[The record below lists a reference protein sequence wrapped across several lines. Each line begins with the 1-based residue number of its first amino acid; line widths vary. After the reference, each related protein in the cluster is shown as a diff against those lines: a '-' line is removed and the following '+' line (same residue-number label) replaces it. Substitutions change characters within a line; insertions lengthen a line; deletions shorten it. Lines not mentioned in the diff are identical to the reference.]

1 MNNEKNIFSD
11 TYEIIGYLQSGS
23 GGAVYKAYHKRLKK
37 EVVLKR
43 IKQKNVNM
51 RINRQE
57 VDILKNLNHS
67 YLPQVLDFL
76 NVDGE
81 IYTVMSFIP
90 GHSFKELLEEGVHF
104 TQNQLIRWGMQLCS
118 ALYYL
123 HSQNPPIVHGD
134 IKPANIMLT
143 PQGNIC
149 LIDFNISFFMDENTV
164 LGYTEGYTSPEQ
176 YIIALD
182 KKSIHAIPNHTVVD
196 EKSDI
201 YSIGA
206 TFYHLITGHKLERR
220 RSGREYE
227 ELQEHVSEG
236 LASVIMK
243 AIVLER
249 DKRYANAYEMY
260 QAFQNICKKD
270 KRYQRLLTR
279 ERAIRAGLILLL
291 GISIAGTGYGIHEV
305 KLERLEKY
313 NNLVEKQVIYREAGK
328 YGKERKVYKS
338 AIKVFPD
345 KLESYY
351 QNAYTLYDEEKYEKC
366 IDFVEYD
373 VLQNEKADII
383 DERMGDLY
391 YLEAES
397 YFQLEDYKNSVDIFE
412 KAFQFGAKDSLYY
425 RDYAIALAYNGNTE
439 KAEEILQDAIDKGLN
454 EDSIHF
460 TKGEIEKALNNESD
474 AISEFRQC
482 IGITKDDQ
490 LKTRAYLL
498 LSEIYEEAGED
509 KEERAILLEARNNL
523 PMENQMQIL
532 EKLIQVDINLAD
544 DGDTQLRNEAINL
557 SKEVIEQGWE
567 TYTTYNNLAILYQ
580 KQKNLAET
588 ADILT
593 QMIELY
599 GDDYNIEKH
608 LAFLEIDKQEQKGN
622 DFRDYSAFEKY
633 YERAEKLYYAQLKSN
648 DTDSEMQLLENV
660 YQQVRSGGWL

>member
-249 DKRYANAYEMY
+249 DKRYTNAYEMY

>member
-201 YSIGA
+201 YSVGA

-249 DKRYANAYEMY
+249 DKRYANAWKMY
-260 QAFQNICKKD
+260 
-270 KRYQRLLTR
+270 
-279 ERAIRAGLILLL
+279 
-291 GISIAGTGYGIHEV
+291 
-305 KLERLEKY
+305 
-313 NNLVEKQVIYREAGK
+313 
-328 YGKERKVYKS
+328 
-338 AIKVFPD
+338 
-345 KLESYY
+345 
-351 QNAYTLYDEEKYEKC
+351 
-366 IDFVEYD
+366 
-373 VLQNEKADII
+373 
-383 DERMGDLY
+383 
-391 YLEAES
+391 
-397 YFQLEDYKNSVDIFE
+397 
-412 KAFQFGAKDSLYY
+412 
-425 RDYAIALAYNGNTE
+425 
-439 KAEEILQDAIDKGLN
+439 
-454 EDSIHF
+454 
-460 TKGEIEKALNNESD
+460 
-474 AISEFRQC
+474 
-482 IGITKDDQ
+482 
-490 LKTRAYLL
+490 
-498 LSEIYEEAGED
+498 
-509 KEERAILLEARNNL
+509 
-523 PMENQMQIL
+523 
-532 EKLIQVDINLAD
+532 IN
-544 DGDTQLRNEAINL
+544 R
-557 SKEVIEQGWE
+557 
-567 TYTTYNNLAILYQ
+567 
-580 KQKNLAET
+580 
-588 ADILT
+588 
-593 QMIELY
+593 
-599 GDDYNIEKH
+599 
-608 LAFLEIDKQEQKGN
+608 
-622 DFRDYSAFEKY
+622 
-633 YERAEKLYYAQLKSN
+633 
-648 DTDSEMQLLENV
+648 
-660 YQQVRSGGWL
+660 

>member
-1 MNNEKNIFSD
+1 MSNEKKIFSD

-76 NVDGE
+76 NVEGE

-201 YSIGA
+201 YSVGA

-227 ELQEHVSEG
+227 ELEEHVSEG

-270 KRYQRLLTR
+270 KRYRRLLAGQ
-279 ERAIRAGLILLL
+279 RAIRAGLILLL
-291 GISIAGTGYGIHEV
+291 GISIAGTGYGMHEV
-305 KLERLEKY
+305 KLERVEKY

-328 YGKERKVYKS
+328 YGKERKAYKS

-373 VLQNEKADII
+373 VLQNEKVDII

-397 YFQLEDYKNSVDIFE
+397 YFQLEDYKNSVDVFE
-412 KAFQFGAKDSLYY
+412 KAFQVGAKDSLYY

-482 IGITKDDQ
+482 IGITEDDQ

-498 LSEIYEEAGED
+498 LSKIYEEAGED
-509 KEERAILLEARNNL
+509 KEERTILLEARNNL
-523 PMENQMQIL
+523 PIENQMQIL
-532 EKLIQVDINLAD
+532 EKLIQVDIDLAD
-544 DGDTQLRNEAINL
+544 AGDIQLRNEAINF

-599 GDDYNIEKH
+599 GDDYNIEKR
-608 LAFLEIDKQEQKGN
+608 LAFLEVDKQEQKGN

-633 YERAEKLYYAQLKSN
+633 YERAEKLYYAQLKNN

>member
-1 MNNEKNIFSD
+1 MSNEKNIFSD

-123 HSQNPPIVHGD
+123 HSQKPPIIHGD

-201 YSIGA
+201 YSVGA
-206 TFYHLITGHKLERR
+206 TFYHLITGHKLEKR
-220 RSGREYE
+220 RSGKEYE
-227 ELQEHVSEG
+227 ELKEYVSEG
-236 LASVIMK
+236 FSSVIMK

-249 DKRYANAYEMY
+249 DKRYENAYEMY
-260 QAFQNICKKD
+260 QAFQNIYKKD
-270 KRYQRLLTR
+270 NRYKQLLTR
-279 ERAIRAGLILLL
+279 QRITRAALTLLL
-291 GISIAGTGYGIHEV
+291 GVSIAGTGYGIHEV
-305 KLERLEKY
+305 KLEHVEKY
-313 NNLVEKQVIYREAGK
+313 NSLVEKQVMYREAGK
-328 YGKERKVYKS
+328 YGKERKTYKS

-351 QNAYTLYDEEKYEKC
+351 QNAYTLYEEEKYEKC

-373 VLQNEKADII
+373 VLQNEKVDII

-391 YLEAES
+391 YLETES
-397 YFQLEDYKNSVDIFE
+397 YFALEDYENSVAVFE

-425 RDYAIALAYNGNTE
+425 RDYAIALAYNENVE
-439 KAEEILQDAIDKGLN
+439 KAEEILQEAIDKGLN
-454 EDSIHF
+454 EDSIYF
-460 TKGEIEKALNNESD
+460 AKGEIEKALGNESD

-482 IGITKDDQ
+482 IGMTDDKQ

-498 LSEIYEEAGED
+498 LSEIYD
-509 KEERAILLEARNNL
+509 KEREYEEEREILLEARNNL
-523 PMENQMQIL
+523 PIENQMQIL
-532 EKLIQVDINLAD
+532 EKLIQIDIDLAD
-544 DGDTQLRNEAINL
+544 NGDTQLRNEAINL

-580 KQKNLAET
+580 KQKNLTET
-588 ADILT
+588 SNILT
-593 QMIELY
+593 QMTELY
-599 GDDYNIEKH
+599 GDDYNIEKRF
-608 LAFLEIDKQEQKGN
+608 AFLEIDKQEQKGN
-622 DFRDYSAFEKY
+622 NFRDYSAFEKY
-633 YERAEKLYYAQLKSN
+633 YERAEKLYYAQLKNN

-660 YQQVRSGGWL
+660 YQQVRRGGWL

>member
-201 YSIGA
+201 YSVGA

-305 KLERLEKY
+305 KLERLEIY

-532 EKLIQVDINLAD
+532 EKLIQVDINLDD

-599 GDDYNIEKH
+599 GDDYNIEKR

>member
-1 MNNEKNIFSD
+1 
-11 TYEIIGYLQSGS
+11 
-23 GGAVYKAYHKRLKK
+23 
-37 EVVLKR
+37 
-43 IKQKNVNM
+43 
-51 RINRQE
+51 
-57 VDILKNLNHS
+57 
-67 YLPQVLDFL
+67 
-76 NVDGE
+76 
-81 IYTVMSFIP
+81 
-90 GHSFKELLEEGVHF
+90 
-104 TQNQLIRWGMQLCS
+104 
-118 ALYYL
+118 
-123 HSQNPPIVHGD
+123 
-134 IKPANIMLT
+134 
-143 PQGNIC
+143 
-149 LIDFNISFFMDENTV
+149 
-164 LGYTEGYTSPEQ
+164 
-176 YIIALD
+176 
-182 KKSIHAIPNHTVVD
+182 
-196 EKSDI
+196 
-201 YSIGA
+201 
-206 TFYHLITGHKLERR
+206 
-220 RSGREYE
+220 
-227 ELQEHVSEG
+227 
-236 LASVIMK
+236 MK

-305 KLERLEKY
+305 KLERVEKY

-439 KAEEILQDAIDKGLN
+439 KTEEILQDAIDKGLN

-532 EKLIQVDINLAD
+532 EKLIQVDINLDD

-599 GDDYNIEKH
+599 GDDYNIEKR

>member
-1 MNNEKNIFSD
+1 MSNEKNIFSD

-90 GHSFKELLEEGVHF
+90 GHSFKELLEEGVQF
-104 TQNQLIRWGMQLCS
+104 SQNQLIRWGMQLCS

-123 HSQNPPIVHGD
+123 HSQKPPIVHGD
-134 IKPANIMLT
+134 IKPANIMLM

-201 YSIGA
+201 YSVGA
-206 TFYHLITGHKLERR
+206 TFYHLITGHKLERH

-236 LASVIMK
+236 FASVIMK

-260 QAFQNICKKD
+260 QAFQNIYKKD
-270 KRYQRLLTR
+270 KRYKRLLAR
-279 ERAIRAGLILLL
+279 QRAIRAGFILLL

-305 KLERLEKY
+305 KLERVEKY
-313 NNLVEKQVIYREAGK
+313 NNLVEKQVMYREAGK

-373 VLQNEKADII
+373 VLQNEKVDII

-397 YFQLEDYKNSVDIFE
+397 YFQLEDYESSVDVFE

-482 IGITKDDQ
+482 IGITEDDQ

-532 EKLIQVDINLAD
+532 EKLIQVDIDLAD
-544 DGDTQLRNEAINL
+544 AGDTQLRNEAINL

-599 GDDYNIEKH
+599 GDDYNIEKR

-633 YERAEKLYYAQLKSN
+633 YECAEKLYYAQLKNN